1 MNQKPQVKFKQTIDM
16 RNLFTCF
23 SNFWSN
29 ILGAPHSAPFG
40 TRWKPAGNL
49 HSLSMCAVM
58 FVLLFVVGVGNAWG
72 TTKTTTFTN
81 KSSGTWAQNKNPLPC
96 SSGGWSWASSGT
108 PGGFEGTNS
117 YNRGLSWS
125 SGTST
130 TLTTTQAGATV
141 TEVSIVASTNG
152 GSSSLAVTVGSTT
165 FKNGNNTSLSIASG
179 LDNANGTYT
188 FSGTAQGEISIAVTN
203 TASKS
208 VWVQAITVTYTSGYT
223 ITLNK
228 NGGSTDGSGTVVADA
243 TSVTISTAP
252 AKTGYEPEG
261 YYTTSDCATKIAT
274 AAGALQ
280 PDITVSATT
289 WTNGSSQWK
298 KGGAATFYTNWRAK
312 TYDVTLD
319 RNGATTGSTSVT
331 MTYDSNTHTAITNPT
346 KDGYVFGGY
355 WTGSG
360 GTGTLVINTS
370 GELQANVTN
379 YTGAGGIWTRAIAG
393 TTLYAKWTP
402 TYTVTYNGNGN
413 SDGSVPTDA
422 TNYPSG
428 TTVTVKTN
436 SGSLV
441 KTGWTFAGWNANSTG
456 TSTTYAAGSGTFTIS
471 SNTTLYAK
479 WTCTVTWSVAG
490 ATNVYSDQ
498 TITYNPS
505 GSKITSVPTP
515 PNPASYCGDKF
526 VGWTSDENYVHGTSN
541 LFTTVDGSPNLNSI
555 GSTTFYAV
563 FADYDD

>member
-1 MNQKPQVKFKQTIDM
+1 M
-16 RNLFTCF
+16 
-23 SNFWSN
+23 
-29 ILGAPHSAPFG
+29 GAPHSAPFG

-58 FVLLFVVGVGNAWG
+58 LVLLFVCGVGNAWG
-72 TTKTTTFTN
+72 TKHTYDFTSTSKWWTTAAKTTNVSSATSYTSFYDADKKEWTVSAKDN
-81 KSSGTWAQNKNPLPC
+81 KKFVATGYFMLGKSGA
-96 SSGGWSWASSGT
+96 
-108 PGGFEGTNS
+108 
-117 YNRGLSWS
+117 
-125 SGTST
+125 
-130 TLTTTQAGATV
+130 TLTMP
-141 TEVSIVASTNG
+141 
-152 GSSSLAVTVGSTT
+152 
-165 FKNGNNTSLSIASG
+165 
-179 LDNANGTYT
+179 T
-188 FSGTAQGEISIAVTN
+188 FSGEKITSIKIYNSSGCSTNVKVNIYTTGGTAASTETKFSSTSSNYTFDIGSSYQNSQLRVQVTN
-203 TASKS
+203 AYN
-208 VWVQAITVTYTSGYT
+208 VQITQIDITTESSGYT
-223 ITLNK
+223 ITLDK
-228 NGGSTDGSGTVVADA
+228 NGGSTDGTGTVAADA

-252 AKTGYEPEG
+252 ARTGYEPEG

-274 AAGALQ
+274 TAGVLQ
-280 PDITVSATT
+280 PSISVGGNT
-289 WTNGSSQWK
+289 WTNASSQWK

-490 ATNVYSDQ
+490 STNVYSDQ

-563 FADYDD
+563 FADYDE